1 MLRPLVFA
9 AATWIVLAS
18 APSAAQPTA
27 AAPREASIPF
37 IDHHGILDWK
47 VGDGTTLYIQARDRK
62 WYRATVLSSCRNL
75 DFATRI
81 GFDTGPSSQF
91 DRSSYLLVGDQR
103 CPVQSVVAS
112 APPPKSAR

>member
-1 MLRPLVFA
+1 MLRSLIPIAPASMA
-9 AATWIVLAS
+9 AAAALA
-18 APSAAQPTA
+18 AANPAA

-37 IDHHGILDWK
+37 VNHQGILDWK
-47 VGDGTTLYIQARDRK
+47 AGDATTLYIQARDRK

-81 GFDTGPSSQF
+81 GFDTGRSNLF
-91 DRSSYLLVGDQR
+91 DQSSYLLVEGQR

-112 APPPKSAR
+112 GPPPKSAR